1 MTIVIASDHA
11 GFNMKQ
17 SLVDTLSYKYRFI
30 DLGTSSEV
38 HSVDYNDYVRIL
50 VKEVLDHRLF
60 GVLIC
65 HTGIGMSIAA
75 NRHKLIRAAL
85 CCDCES
91 ARLSR
96 EHNDAN
102 VLVLSGRVDLTK
114 SAEILNTF
122 ISTSFS
128 NEERHIRRVAKL
140 HDRYL

>member
-1 MTIVIASDHA
+1 MNIVIASDHS

-17 SLVDTLSYKYRFI
+17 FLIDKLSDKHNFI
-30 DLGTSSEV
+30 DLGTNSAV
-38 HSVDYNDYVRIL
+38 HSVDYNDYADLL
-50 VKEVLDHRLF
+50 VQEVLENKIF

-65 HTGIGMSIAA
+65 YTGIGMSIAA
-75 NRHKLIRAAL
+75 NRHKFIRAAL
-85 CCDCES
+85 CNDYEA

-102 VLVLSGRVDLTK
+102 VLVLSCMIDFIK

-128 NEERHIRRVAKL
+128 NEERHIRRVQKL
-140 HDRYL
+140 TC